1 MAEKILEVKNLCTTF
16 RTERGTMRAVDGVSF
31 HINKGEIL
39 GVVGESGCG
48 KSVTSQSILRLY
60 DEKRTASY
68 EGDILLEG
76 KSVLSLE
83 EKEMQ
88 AIRGYDIAMIFQDA
102 LSSLNP
108 VFTIGDQIME
118 TLRIHQ
124 NMDKEKAREEA
135 IEMLRLVGIPA
146 PDKRVDQY
154 PHELSGG
161 MRQRAMIAIALACH
175 PKVLI
180 ADEPTTALDVTIQA
194 QIMELIKKLNEEL
207 DMGVMLITHDL
218 AVVAETCSRVVVMY
232 LGQIVEEG
240 DVMDLFDNPLH
251 PYTNGLM
258 RSIPKLDGERQ
269 DRLYMIKGMV
279 PLLSQIPEGCRF
291 APRCPYATD
300 KCRKEMPELKT
311 IEGNQKVRCFR
322 VQEEV

>member
-68 EGDILLEG
+68 EGNILLEG
-76 KSVLSLE
+76 KSVLSLK